1 MMTPSIT
8 DLLHLTPVQRLRLA
22 QELCA
27 SVATEVE
34 RPSST
39 DGSEARQRE
48 VDDRAQANRLLR
60 STALSFEAV
69 LARLEQNLRDPSLP
83 LPGDRS

>member
-1 MMTPSIT
+1 MNPSIA
-8 DLLHLTPVQRLRLA
+8 DLLHLSPVQRLRLA

-27 SVATEVE
+27 SVAAEVE
-34 RPSST
+34 IQGAVS
-39 DGSEARQRE
+39 GCEAHQRE
-48 VDDRAQANRLLR
+48 VDERAEANRLLR

>member
-1 MMTPSIT
+1 MTPSIT
-8 DLLHLTPVQRLRLA
+8 DLLHLSPVQRLRLA

-27 SVATEVE
+27 SVAAEVE
-34 RPSST
+34 RQTSLSPC
-39 DGSEARQRE
+39 DARQRE
-48 VDDRAQANRLLR
+48 VDDRAEANRLLR

-83 LPGDRS
+83 LPGDRG